1 MNGQTDLTNV
11 AHATDAVTF
20 LLRNGEGWQE
30 QRSEDGNN
38 RDDDKQFNEGEG
50 HFVREGPDSFHSHSL
65 THICASLQSDNL
77 QSDRSAHDPT
87 STRKRMEDALH
98 SADRAPRHSVQRLR
112 RIVHLFRNHAAS
124 SETIMKGSP

>member
-50 HFVREGPDSFHSHSL
+50 RRFVRERPDSFHSHSL
-65 THICASLQSDNL
+65 THICASPQSDNL
-77 QSDRSAHDPT
+77 QSDRSDHHPT
-87 STRKRMEDALH
+87 STIKPDQ
-98 SADRAPRHSVQRLR
+98 DRLPIRQT
-112 RIVHLFRNHAAS
+112 FD
-124 SETIMKGSP
+124 P